1 MRLKLKPTLI
11 DRYIIRKFIGTY
23 FFAILLISLIVVI
36 FDLSEKI
43 DDFVETKAPL
53 YDIVFGYYVN
63 FIPFI
68 ANMFSPLFV
77 FITVI
82 FFTSKMAGHS
92 EIIAILSGG
101 VSFNRLMYPYF
112 LSSLVIFIM
121 SLILSLVVI
130 PPANGQRLSFE
141 ERYLKKSVR
150 NNDRNIH
157 FQVEDNEFVY
167 MESFATWDNSATRF
181 ALEKFDG
188 LSLRS
193 KLMAERAVF
202 DTAANAW
209 KLYNYTIRQLGDS
222 GDVVSRGAQLD
233 TVISIT
239 AADLRRYKEI
249 NEALTYKELNNT
261 IAQLQARGDN
271 SVKFALIEK
280 YKRVTIPFSVFILTL
295 MGVSL
300 SSRKVRGGIG
310 LKIGL
315 GIGLSFTYILFLRF
329 AEMFVYADVMPPFLA
344 LWTPNILY
352 ALIAVGL
359 YIKAPK

>member
-1 MRLKLKPTLI
+1 MKFRPTII

-36 FDLSEKI
+36 FDVSEKI
-43 DDFVETKAPL
+43 EDFVTKEAPL
-53 YDIVFGYYVN
+53 GAIIFDYYCN

-101 VSFNRLMYPYF
+101 VSFRRLMYPYF
-112 LSSLVIFIM
+112 ISALVIFAG
-121 SLILSLVVI
+121 SLTLSMFVI
-130 PPANGQRLSFE
+130 PPANARRLSFE
-141 ERYLKKSVR
+141 EKFTKSPIR
-150 NNDRNIH
+150 NTDRNIH
-157 FQVEDNEFVY
+157 FQIEPGEYVY
-167 MESFATWDNSATRF
+167 MENFSTWNNTADKF

-188 LSLRS
+188 LRMLS
-193 KLMAERAVF
+193 KLTAERAVW
-202 DTAANAW
+202 DTSFNGW
-209 KLYNYTIRQLGDS
+209 KVHNYTMRTLTDS
-222 GDVVSRGAQLD
+222 GELITRGRQLD

-239 AADLRRYKEI
+239 AADLRRYR
-249 NEALTYKELNNT
+249 ELNESLDYWKLNET

-271 SVKFALIEK
+271 SVQFALIEK

-295 MGVSL
+295 IGVSL

-310 LKIGL
+310 LKIGV
-315 GIGLSFTYILFLRF
+315 GIGLSFSYILFLRF
-329 AEMFVYADVMPPFLA
+329 AEMFVHAGILSPAIA
-344 LWTPNILY
+344 LWVPNIVY
-352 ALIAVGL
+352 AIIAVGL

>member
-1 MRLKLKPTLI
+1 MKFRPTLI

-36 FDLSEKI
+36 FDVSEKI

-53 YDIVFGYYVN
+53 GAIIFDFYCN

-68 ANMFSPLFV
+68 VNMFSPLFV

-101 VSFNRLMYPYF
+101 VSFRRLMYPYF
-112 LSSLVIFIM
+112 ISALVIFT
-121 SLILSLVVI
+121 LTLALSMFII
-130 PPANGQRLSFE
+130 PPANARRLSFE
-141 ERYLKKSVR
+141 EKFTKRVIR
-150 NNDRNIH
+150 NTDRNIH
-157 FQVEDNEFVY
+157 FQIEPGEFVY
-167 MESFATWDNSATRF
+167 MESFSTWDNSAGKF
-181 ALEKFDG
+181 SLEKFDG
-188 LSLRS
+188 LDLRS
-193 KLMAERAVF
+193 KLTADKAVW
-202 DTAANAW
+202 DTSFNGW
-209 KLYNYTIRQLGDS
+209 RVTNYTIRTLTDS
-222 GDVVSRGAQLD
+222 GELITRGRQLD
-233 TVISIT
+233 TVISVT
-239 AADLRRYKEI
+239 AADLRRYR
-249 NEALTYKELNNT
+249 ELNESLDYWKLNET

-295 MGVSL
+295 IGVSL

-310 LKIGL
+310 LKIGV
-315 GIGLSFTYILFLRF
+315 GIGLSFSYILFLRF
-329 AEMFVYADVMPPFLA
+329 AEMFVYADMLSPAIA
-344 LWTPNILY
+344 LWLPNIIY
-352 ALIAVGL
+352 TIIAVGL